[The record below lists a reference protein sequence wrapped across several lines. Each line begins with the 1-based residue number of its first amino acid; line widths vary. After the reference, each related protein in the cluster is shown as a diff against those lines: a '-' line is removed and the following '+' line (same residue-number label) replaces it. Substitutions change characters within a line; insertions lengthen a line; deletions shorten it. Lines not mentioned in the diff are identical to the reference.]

1 MADKKTFAEWAKDP
15 SKDSPVTMQAPS
27 FETKAITLSR
37 DKGKARDELAAL
49 LAGAPSTVR
58 EAAMDSP
65 SDGLSDIVASF
76 TISTAR
82 VDSYNTTFAVEGW
95 ELEDYK
101 KNPVVLFG
109 HDAWGCPIGRD
120 IGVHVLDDKTALKGV
135 ARFVDPSLDEEGY
148 KVAKMVR
155 AGLINGASIR
165 FDPIEWEYNSERDGA
180 DSMWSRPVDFKRQR
194 LTEWSVVVLPSNLDC
209 VIDEARM
216 RSAQL
221 TKQEINSMFERSLG
235 GQNFLLAPKEKLEEL
250 ALKTRSSMTFD
261 MGALGKFTLQ
271 RADAVVDESIAKAE
285 AEKAKAEAD
294 AAQVEG
300 GDTKACATD
309 ENARA
314 EMGMCP
320 ECGHEGEIAIFI
332 KPAEDGSGEGSAEG
346 EPVADEGVTEDEVVR
361 SLSDEQLLAVLN
373 KRNPNLIASIVDEV
387 AKRSADDEDDD
398 DELDD
403 EEIADIVAATVEAVE
418 AQEAF
423 EKRGKLA

>member
-1 MADKKTFAEWAKDP
+1 MAVKKTFAEWSKDP
-15 SKDSPVTMQAPS
+15 SKDSPVTMQGAS
-27 FETKAITLSR
+27 TIDTKAITLSR

-49 LAGAPSTVR
+49 FAGAPSSVR

-95 ELEDYK
+95 DVEDFR

-109 HDAWGCPIGRD
+109 HDSWGCPIGRD
-120 IGVHVLDDKTALKGV
+120 IGVHVLEDKTALKGV

-165 FDPIEWEYNSERDGA
+165 FDPIEWEYNLERPGQ
-180 DSMWSRPVDFKRQR
+180 DSWMRPVDFKRQR

-221 TKQEINSMFERSLG
+221 TKKEINSMFERSLG

-271 RADAVVDESIAKAE
+271 RADAVVDEAVATAE

-294 AAQVEG
+294 AAQMEG
-300 GDTKACATD
+300 GEKASATED
-309 ENARA
+309 NARA
-314 EMGMCP
+314 EMGVCP

-332 KPAEDGSGEGSAEG
+332 KPAEASAEG
-346 EPVADEGVTEDEVVR
+346 EAVDDGVAEDEVVR
-361 SLSDEQLLAVLN
+361 NLSDEKLLAILN
-373 KRNPNLIASIVDEV
+373 KRNPELLAGIVNECV
-387 AKRSADDEDDD
+387 ERAQAEDDD
-398 DELDD
+398 DDLSA
-403 EEIADIVAATVEAVE
+403 EEIALIAHSVADAIEK
-418 AQEAF
+418 QEAF